1 MNLEKEVIA
10 YAIKNTDSP
19 ESAADLLAKF
29 QRCSDA
35 VMNRDNEIRAINKA
49 AKEKIDR
56 LKAQQLCGHEVRK
69 SDSDPSGGSDRSVMC
84 MICGEWLYAT
94 TVRFT

>member
-10 YAIKNTDSP
+10 YAIKNTDSA

-29 QRCSDA
+29 QLCSDA
-35 VMNRDNEIRAINKA
+35 VMRRNQKIESINKA
-49 AKEKIDR
+49 AKEEIER
-56 LKAQQLCGHEVRK
+56 LKAQQLCKHEVQK
-69 SDSDPSGGSDRSVMC
+69 GYHDPSGGSDRTVTC
-84 MICGEWLYAT
+84 QICGEWLCNT

>member
-19 ESAADLLAKF
+19 ELAAELLIKF
-29 QRCSDA
+29 QESRNA
-35 VMNRDNEIRAINKA
+35 VIRRDQEIVAINKA